1 MFKIK
6 GVFTL
11 ITLLLVTLYTTGCSK
26 KDRTSLLEQK
36 SIEVQIDTP
45 VRVEAK
51 EGANEYKWRQ
61 IEGVRVEIEN
71 SNSRVLSF
79 VAPKVEKEQ
88 MLKFEI
94 TAKYPFSEKK
104 EILRVVVKPL
114 ALEDSDDK
122 TDKDGISNG
131 SDDNATTGVDDNDT
145 STEGSNDNGTG
156 VSDNN
161 GSTESGDDNTS
172 TTALKSLTL
181 KIATTT
187 LNRDHNIT
195 ITLQATYDDNT
206 TETPTNI
213 EWLINPKD
221 AVAIKGTTLTALKDT
236 NVTIQAK
243 VGNTLSNKVHLAI
256 YWEVNGY
263 RLPPEPDPKINNA
276 TLLGVD
282 VNHNGVRD
290 DVERWIYK
298 TYRNPIE
305 RGIFMQSARAYQKV
319 IVDPKRAHETT
330 RYIDDAYSCEAYW
343 TFKSQDNNESFK
355 LDMYRDLEKEISKIQ
370 FNTIKRHI
378 AYQRFNAEFNGET
391 FDSPKASK
399 DKCQFDENG
408 ILKAEQ

>member
-1 MFKIK
+1 MRRAKTIQR
-6 GVFTL
+6 VILSIALILTL
-11 ITLLLVTLYTTGCSK
+11 SACRNQDDDTDTVSK
-26 KDRTSLLEQK
+26 TEAT
-36 SIEVQIDTP
+36 VQI
-45 VRVEAK
+45 
-51 EGANEYKWRQ
+51 GAYA
-61 IEGVRVEIEN
+61 
-71 SNSRVLSF
+71 SS
-79 VAPKVEKEQ
+79 
-88 MLKFEI
+88 
-94 TAKYPFSEKK
+94 
-104 EILRVVVKPL
+104 
-114 ALEDSDDK
+114 
-122 TDKDGISNG
+122 SNG
-131 SDDNATTGVDDNDT
+131 VGTATTGTD
-145 STEGSNDNGTG
+145 SA
-156 VSDNN
+156 
-161 GSTESGDDNTS
+161 
-172 TTALKSLTL
+172 TAAIKSLTL

-187 LNRDHNIT
+187 LNRDHNTT

-206 TETPTNI
+206 TQTPINI

-221 AVAIKGTTLTALKDT
+221 AVEINGDTLTALKDT

-243 VGNTLSNKVHLAI
+243 VGNTLSNKVKLNI
-256 YWEVNGY
+256 YWEVDGH

-343 TFKSQDNNESFK
+343 TFKSQDNNKSFK
-355 LDMYRDLEKEISKIQ
+355 LYMYRDLEKEISKIQ
-370 FNTIKRHI
+370 FNTIKRYM

-399 DKCQFDENG
+399 DKCEFDENG